1 MTARGVESWMW
12 AQAFELLEEAER
24 LQRRFY
30 QPVSERSGGPVW
42 EPPVDIFENDR
53 ELWITV
59 ALPGVAAEQVKA
71 TTESGILIVRARRPA
86 PAQPGPGRIR
96 RFEIPHGRFERRIEL
111 PAGRF
116 EIHQSA
122 MVDGCLQI
130 NLLKLS

>member
-12 AQAFELLEEAER
+12 AQAFELLDEAER

-30 QPVSERSGGPVW
+30 QPASERGGGPVW
-42 EPPVDIFENDR
+42 EPPVDIFENDQ

-59 ALPGVAAEQVKA
+59 ALPGVAPEQVKV
-71 TTESGILIVRARRPA
+71 TTEGGALIVRARRPA
-86 PAQPGPGRIR
+86 PTQTRQGRIR

-116 EIHQSA
+116 EIHHSGMA
-122 MVDGCLQI
+122 DGCLQI